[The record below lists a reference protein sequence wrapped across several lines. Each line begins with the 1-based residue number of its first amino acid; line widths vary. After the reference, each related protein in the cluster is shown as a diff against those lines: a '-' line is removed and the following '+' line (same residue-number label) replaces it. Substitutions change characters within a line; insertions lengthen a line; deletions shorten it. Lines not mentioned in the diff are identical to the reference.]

1 MIPLNVLKKKID
13 SIDQKD
19 YGAYQSLPGDYEF
32 PDFRLIIEQI
42 PKDPYA
48 PPHTGIYRIVVRR
61 DDDQIVPVSTEN
73 KIQEIASRDFLA
85 RCFYNAASKISKSGR
100 GTGYSGTI
108 TINQPGQ
115 SVLERSCV
123 VIDGETIEIRCF
135 IGLPASGRKINAK
148 VASEMIF
155 EEVPI
160 IINQSL
166 FYKNIDYQLLE
177 KHVQT
182 AEDAALLREQLEL
195 KGLVTFI
202 ADQSILPRESGLS
215 EKPLE
220 VQASIPFHSPA
231 SMKVNIDFPHAGAVS
246 GMGIPKGVTLI
257 VGGGYHGK
265 STLLNAIERGIYNH
279 IPGDGRER
287 CISSPETV
295 KIRAYSGR
303 YINQTDI
310 SPFINNLPFNKDTT
324 AFSTVNAS
332 GSTSQAAGII
342 EAIEIGAKVL
352 LMDEDTCA
360 TNFMIRDQKMQ
371 QLIDKNDEP
380 ITTFID
386 RVRQLFTEKG
396 ISTILVLGGAGDYF
410 DVADQIIQMNKY
422 IPYDVTDRALE
433 ISRSSPVK
441 RKNESPEMPFQITGR
456 IPLADSIDPF
466 NQYGKKGIYSTDIHQ
481 LNFGRHKIDLTDLE
495 QLIELSQTKAIGFAL
510 EYAKRYITETSTL
523 KEVVDRV
530 IRDIEE
536 KGLDIISQRISP
548 NFASFRKFELAFTLN
563 RLRSFKVLQK

>member
-182 AEDAALLREQLEL
+182 AEDAAFLREQLEL